1 MFNSIIFIS
10 RDIIMS
16 KSVPTHKELDDAQDY
31 ALSKLC
37 TEIADRF
44 GAPGITE
51 WDGQRKVC
59 MITKRGCQA
68 SVTNPLSRQAFNAG
82 GEYIKFDEHH
92 PVFGEFWK
100 KHPAGYYSWKVT
112 KNSGG
117 KSVCSPSNYLMER
130 WCKSPETRL
139 DGKFKRGVTDTVPLN
154 WTVRN
159 GKEVCEITKEYC
171 RSSKGVSYDTQTRN
185 CFVSDAQQVAEFFT
199 GSVFIR
205 EQNIKNYTSDKR
217 LKKNI
222 VLVRKNYPVKGVNV
236 YAFEWNDTARRL
248 YGHTGGDT
256 GFLADELDPKYIVT
270 DSHGFKNINLSYD
283 DDTMQKMYT
292 FLKIKNVFIQ

>member
-1 MFNSIIFIS
+1 
-10 RDIIMS
+10 MS

-292 FLKIKNVFIQ
+292 FLKIKNLLIQ

>member
-1 MFNSIIFIS
+1 
-10 RDIIMS
+10 MS

-37 TEIADRF
+37 TEIADRI

-292 FLKIKNVFIQ
+292 FLKIKNLLIQ

>member
-1 MFNSIIFIS
+1 
-10 RDIIMS
+10 MS

-37 TEIADRF
+37 TEIANRF
-44 GAPGITE
+44 SAPGITE

-59 MITKRGCQA
+59 MITKGGCQA

-159 GKEVCEITKEYC
+159 GKEVCEITEEYC
-171 RSSKGVSYDTQTRN
+171 RSKGVSYDAQTRN

-205 EQNIKNYTSDKR
+205 EQNIKKYTSDKR

-283 DDTMQKMYT
+283 DDTMQKIYT
-292 FLKIKNVFIQ
+292 FLKIKNLFIQ

>member
-1 MFNSIIFIS
+1 
-10 RDIIMS
+10 MS

>member
-1 MFNSIIFIS
+1 
-10 RDIIMS
+10 MS

-292 FLKIKNVFIQ
+292 FLKIQNVFIQ

>member
-82 GEYIKFDEHH
+82 GEYIKLDEHH

-292 FLKIKNVFIQ
+292 FLKIKNLLIQ